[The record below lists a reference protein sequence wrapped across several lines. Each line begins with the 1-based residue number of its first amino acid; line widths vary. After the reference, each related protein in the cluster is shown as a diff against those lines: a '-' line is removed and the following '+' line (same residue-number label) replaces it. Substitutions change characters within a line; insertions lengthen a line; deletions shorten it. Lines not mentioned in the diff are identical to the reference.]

1 MGHEWILDVLADLR
15 AYATQNGLPTLAAKT
30 DETLRTARAE
40 LAARPPTAPTREPLP
55 GPPG

>member
-15 AYATQNGLPTLAAKT
+15 AYATQNDLPTLAAKT

-40 LAARPPTAPTREPLP
+40 LAARPLSTTRKPQAP
-55 GPPG
+55 PPG

>member
-15 AYATQNGLPTLAAKT
+15 AYATQNGLLTLAAKA

-40 LAARPPTAPTREPLP
+40 LASRAGLPPHERQA

>member
-15 AYATQNGLPTLAAKT
+15 AYAAQNGLLTLAAKT
-30 DETLRTARAE
+30 DEALRTARAE
-40 LAARPPTAPTREPLP
+40 LASRAQPPPEPRT